1 MLASALAPLD
11 GFGSCESDVELLVWT
26 IEFAVDV
33 DSAVDHLSCDVD
45 SLGQGDVDDHVGV
58 FVLR

>member
-33 DSAVDHLSCDVD
+33 DSAVDHFSCDVD
-45 SLGQGDVDDHVGV
+45 SLG
-58 FVLR
+58 